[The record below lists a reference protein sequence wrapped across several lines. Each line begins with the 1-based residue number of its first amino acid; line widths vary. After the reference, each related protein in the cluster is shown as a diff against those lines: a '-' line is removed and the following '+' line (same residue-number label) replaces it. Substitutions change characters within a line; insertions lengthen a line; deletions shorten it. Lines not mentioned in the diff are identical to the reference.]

1 MKTTNSYTTIPQWEK
16 KHQTIN
22 QNHKHS
28 RGGKDKTTPKTTP
41 ALHVTKKRETQTH
54 IQSTITKA
62 TSTNNCTSKPH
73 IKATLASN
81 ATQGKQSIILQKK
94 ER

>member
-62 TSTNNCTSKPH
+62 TSTNNCTTNAH
-73 IKATLASN
+73 IKA
-81 ATQGKQSIILQKK
+81 ILPDVLFKGRK
-94 ER
+94 ESEHPDKIV